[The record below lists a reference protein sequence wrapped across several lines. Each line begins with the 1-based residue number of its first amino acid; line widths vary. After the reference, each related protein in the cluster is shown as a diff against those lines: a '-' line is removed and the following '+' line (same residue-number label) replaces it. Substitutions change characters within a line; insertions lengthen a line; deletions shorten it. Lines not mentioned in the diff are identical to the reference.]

1 MSERIIMGMSGGV
14 DSSVAAYEL
23 KKKGFD
29 VECVFMKNW
38 DDDSDECPAEKDY
51 RDALSV
57 CHSLD
62 LPLHTVNFTEEYKSL
77 VFSHFLEEEK
87 LGRTPNPDILCNQKI
102 KFKLF
107 LEFALSLDANLIATG
122 HYAKITRSNGD
133 YSLLKG
139 FDKHKDQSYFLY
151 LINQWALSH
160 TLFPIGDY
168 EKSNIRKIASDEG
181 LITSKKRDS
190 TGICFIGE
198 RNFPEFLKEFISENP
213 GKIVTETGKVVGQ
226 HDGLMFYTIGQRK
239 GIGVGG
245 GHGKYESPW
254 YVAEKDMGSNEL
266 VIVQGHDHSLLYSN
280 KLRASNLH
288 WIKGEPPTENKPY
301 TAKIRYRQE
310 DQSCTINKKDK
321 NNFIITFKNDQFAIT
336 PGQSVVFYS
345 GEICLGGGIIEEKL

>member
-1 MSERIIMGMSGGV
+1 MSERIIMCMSGGV
-14 DSSVAAYEL
+14 DSSVAAYKL

-122 HYAKITRSNGD
+122 HYAKITRSNGS

-139 FDKHKDQSYFLY
+139 SDKHKDQSYFLY

-160 TLFPIGDY
+160 TLFPLGDY

-226 HDGLMFYTIGQRK
+226 HYGLMFYTIGQ
-239 GIGVGG
+239 
-245 GHGKYESPW
+245 
-254 YVAEKDMGSNEL
+254 
-266 VIVQGHDHSLLYSN
+266 
-280 KLRASNLH
+280 
-288 WIKGEPPTENKPY
+288 
-301 TAKIRYRQE
+301 
-310 DQSCTINKKDK
+310 
-321 NNFIITFKNDQFAIT
+321 
-336 PGQSVVFYS
+336 
-345 GEICLGGGIIEEKL
+345 